1 MSIPFSTQL
10 YKPDFDVFAVPITVA
25 PIASQPN
32 APAYQARGIFSTYD
46 IDVSA
51 LDGSL
56 ISEQRTILDIREAE
70 FIGLGIPLPVQLDHV
85 TIPADCNG
93 VNLGEFEILST
104 STNGGGMST
113 LQLRKWVPSLP

>member
-1 MSIPFSTQL
+1 MSVPFSIEL
-10 YKPDFDVFAVPITVA
+10 YKPTFDVFAVPITVT
-25 PIASQPN
+25 PFASQPN
-32 APAYQARGIFSTYD
+32 APAYPARGIFNTYD
-46 IDVSA
+46 IDVPA

-70 FIGLGIPLPVQLDHV
+70 FPVLPVQLDHV